1 VLTKKVLTPYWTCT
15 DLAWFQR
22 LKKTY
27 DSSLSNCTF
36 HFNLRSYT
44 KEMMIH
50 NSSEIPMR
58 FNVRVPDDENH
69 EQADKKPE
77 FTCIPA
83 AGTILPHGRQPVTVG
98 NDG

>member
-1 VLTKKVLTPYWTCT
+1 
-15 DLAWFQR
+15 
-22 LKKTY
+22 
-27 DSSLSNCTF
+27 
-36 HFNLRSYT
+36 
-44 KEMMIH
+44 MMIH